1 MSTRTAPQG
10 VDYDY
15 GNSTYSDMAEKASG
29 WVGFAAIMLGLAGA
43 WNVFDGILAIANSKV
58 YALNATYVFSDLRT
72 WGWIIMVLG
81 ILEVAASFALFGGS
95 QLARWFGIAAAGVN
109 ALGQLMFMSAYPF
122 WALSMFAVD
131 LLIIYALA
139 VYGSRS
145 TLAEV

>member
-1 MSTRTAPQG
+1 MSTSTAPRG
-10 VDYDY
+10 IDYDY
-15 GNSTYSDMAEKASG
+15 GTGYSDVAEKASG

-95 QLARWFGIAAAGVN
+95 QLARWFGIGAACVN
-109 ALGQLMFMSAYPF
+109 AFGQLMFVSAYPF

-131 LLIIYALA
+131 LLIIYALS